1 MTNSQPTGPLGGRLQ
16 YLEVPSKV
24 HRRTLARPVYKRM
37 SCTDNR
43 AYATVPFTIAGV
55 LAATKYGPEWHADRD
70 YWIARLTLEIGRHD
84 SGTHPSGDG
93 TPGGRQVNANM
104 HRVTADQTADALIL
118 NSNTRLRVNADHHRD
133 AVNDSEDGPFNAS
146 EFNIHHLNEGDRIYP
161 EFFQVGSTRPGTL
174 AVISIVLVPIP

>member
-1 MTNSQPTGPLGGRLQ
+1 MPNTQPTGPLGGRLQ

-24 HRRTLARPVYKRM
+24 HRRTLSRPVYKRQ
-37 SCTDNR
+37 SCSDNR
-43 AYATVPFTIAGV
+43 AYTTVPFTVAGA
-55 LAATKYGPEWHADRD
+55 LAAAKYGPEWHADRD

-84 SGTHPSGDG
+84 NGTHPAGDG

-104 HRVTADQTADALIL
+104 HRVTKDQTGDAMIL

-161 EFFQVGSTRPGTL
+161 EFLQVGSSRPGTL